1 MNLQIVYGTVVLQK
15 LSAYFSQRAWY
26 YLKDQVLSVSFS
38 LYWKLVLALQITDGE
53 RLPLA
58 VKELGSCDLYP
69 QVTLL
74 MLNSSLIM

>member
-1 MNLQIVYGTVVLQK
+1 M
-15 LSAYFSQRAWY
+15 
-26 YLKDQVLSVSFS
+26 
-38 LYWKLVLALQITDGE
+38 VLALQITDGE

-74 MLNSSLIM
+74 MLNFSVDNVNMALFNKRGALDPTYRALNLFNYYVGFFLGSN